1 MGGTPLLL
9 ALGVLFSVISR
20 CSACTSIIVGAK
32 ASSTGSPMVTHAD
45 DCLDCD
51 FRLNKAPARTWPAG
65 AVREIRIP
73 ADQYP
78 RIVSEERGPTWLP
91 ENLDPVLPQ
100 TEPVI
105 GFIPQVSATHA
116 YIEGQYPMMNEH
128 QLAMGE
134 STCGAKLVTPTTAQ
148 GGAAMMNSEDMMGI
162 AMERTKTAQEAI
174 KLMGSLAE
182 EYGYTTQINDGTQNS
197 YNDAADA
204 FNVIDTEEAWVFH
217 VLPDDTGA
225 SAVWV
230 AQRLAPEQTTIV
242 PNQFIIKEVDPD
254 SDDFLYSANLW
265 DVARRT
271 GFYAEGP
278 NGLLHFTKTFKNVQT
293 SPFYPS
299 TTRRMWNYFRKI
311 KPSLELTP
319 YPDQT
324 LDAYPWAVEPDEP
337 ITPEFLMA
345 MHRDAFEGTQF
356 DMTQGVAAGPFGSPD
371 RFSAPPGGAYERPI
385 AQKQAA
391 TTLIATPRRE
401 LPREVGAHL
410 WLATYNPKA
419 ALFVPFYVAMTEL
432 PRAFTHGSLFQYSA
446 DAFFWVCARIGD
458 HMRGFHMYI
467 SPDVEAAQA
476 EAEGALLGAQVELEA
491 KALELLK
498 SGNASEAVDLL
509 TQASLE
515 ATRATK
521 ARWESLWEEIMVKWH
536 DGFQY
541 DTSGQALV
549 TNRVFYPKEWLDSV
563 GYFTSLGEEQ
573 SREHICGAPDPAGK
587 DAGFSLATIP
597 AETFEAPDCAGGF
610 GGAPLLAGV
619 VAVPNLL
626 GQGPPLAFASMFMEE
641 EAGSSP
647 TQTKT
652 PTSLPPVLLTIFV
665 AIGCACFMTFGAVID
680 RHWIR
685 RSTVNSSSI
694 TSEKGLRSKLGRWRR
709 RGYDDLLPQ
718 KKGEGLELSGAT
730 ANSC

>member
-1 MGGTPLLL
+1 MARIGDCALGAFVVISLL
-9 ALGVLFSVISR
+9 AQKCI
-20 CSACTSIIVGAK
+20 ACTTIIVGAK
-32 ASSTGSPMVTHAD
+32 ASSTGSPMVTHSD

-51 FRLNKAPARTWPAG
+51 FRLNKAPARLWPSG
-65 AVREIRIP
+65 SVRELRLP
-73 ADQYP
+73 SESYP
-78 RIVSEERGPTWLP
+78 RMIAEDRGPTWLP
-91 ENLDPVLPQ
+91 QNLDPVLP
-100 TEPVI
+100 TAGTVV
-105 GFIPQVSATHA
+105 GSIPQENSTYA

-128 QLAMGE
+128 QLAFGE
-134 STCGAKLVTPTTAQ
+134 SSCGAKLATPTTAQ
-148 GGAAMMNSEDMMGI
+148 GGKAMMTSEDMMGI
-162 AMERTKTAQEAI
+162 ALERTKTARDAI
-174 KLMGSLAE
+174 KLIGSLAE
-182 EYGYTTQINDGTQNS
+182 EYGYTTQFNDGTLWT

-204 FNVIDTEEAWVFH
+204 FGVVDTEEAWVFH

-230 AQRLAPEQTTIV
+230 AQRLAPEQTTMV
-242 PNQFIIKEVDPD
+242 ANQFIIKEVDPD

-458 HMRGFHMYI
+458 HMRGFHRYI
-467 SPDVEAAQA
+467 APDVARAQA
-476 EAEGALLGAQVELEA
+476 EVEGALMGAQVELEV
-491 KALELLK
+491 KALELLEG
-498 SGNASEAVDLL
+498 GNATAAVELL
-509 TQASLE
+509 TRTSLE
-515 ATRATK
+515 AIQAAK
-521 ARWESLWEEIMVKWH
+521 SRWESLWEELMVKWH
-536 DGFQY
+536 DGFKY
-541 DTSGQALV
+541 DTGGQALV
-549 TNRVFYPKEWLDSV
+549 THKLFYPKEWLQSI
-563 GYFTSLGEEQ
+563 GYFTNLGEEV
-573 SREHICGAPDPAGK
+573 SREQACGAPGGA
-587 DAGFSLATIP
+587 ATGFSAATVP
-597 AETFEAPDCAGGF
+597 AELYRTPQCLGGF
-610 GGAPLLAGV
+610 GGAPLLAA
-619 VAVPNLL
+619 VAATPNDVL
-626 GQGPPLAFASMFMEE
+626 GQGPPAGAEMFANDNGDQKKKHDGISPFFSVILV
-641 EAGSSP
+641 AVGCVLGAAADRRFFSRRPSSSP
-647 TQTKT
+647 
-652 PTSLPPVLLTIFV
+652 
-665 AIGCACFMTFGAVID
+665 G
-680 RHWIR
+680 
-685 RSTVNSSSI
+685 
-694 TSEKGLRSKLGRWRR
+694 GLGQGLGRWRR
-709 RGYDDLLPQ
+709 RGYDGLLPREGARAAGAVAG
-718 KKGEGLELSGAT
+718 GEGRSVQLA
-730 ANSC
+730 